1 MEKVSK
7 VEPDFLLSD
16 VIIRIA
22 AGIKAN
28 QFKTFVK
35 IKTNGIRVA
44 GLSFQNDGTAF
55 LTDRDFLCLI
65 H

>member
-16 VIIRIA
+16 VIVCVA

-28 QFKTFVK
+28 QFKAFMKVE
-35 IKTNGIRVA
+35 TNSIRVA
-44 GLSFQNDGTAF
+44 GLSFQHDSTAF
-55 LTDRDFLCLI
+55 LADRNLLCLI